1 MTKNILST
9 FGSKYDQKIELK
21 RFFTLI
27 STCLLC
33 VSLNAQ
39 SDLDSLYGVWTN
51 QKNNDSLRASAYE
64 TYIYDKYIETNIDS
78 LFVEAKTLI
87 EFGKKNNYPLAISY
101 GYRLIGEG
109 YYEQGL
115 LSTSLENFNKSYDI
129 IVQLGLEK
137 QFSSLINTLGILQS
151 NLGNSAKALEHFEL
165 GLKISKNQGNKETME
180 LCITNIGGIYYSLK
194 NFDKALEYYE
204 QGKTLEKEMGD
215 RVGYASSLNLISR
228 VLIDK
233 GNTEKAKSYLNEAIL
248 VFEEEQEEYGRLEA
262 YFILAEISTI
272 NQDYLKALDY
282 FQKCANSE
290 IIENSS
296 ESKAYLYTSIGDVY
310 IKLKQFDQAKANC
323 EIGLANAKA
332 AGLISEKIRASKC
345 LYNAYKAVNN
355 EKAALNYLEESIA
368 VEDSLKT
375 QEAYIKI
382 TQMEVEKQALNDSI
396 QAAKERFELQ
406 LAHQIEVQQKNR
418 IRNIIL
424 FIAVFVIIISIGL
437 YSRWKSTQKSKAI
450 IEKEKERSENLLLN
464 ILPADIA
471 KELKEKGKADA
482 RDFDIVSILF
492 TDFKGF
498 TKAAE
503 KLSAKA
509 LVHEINDCF
518 KAFDHVIEKYKIEK
532 IKTIGDAYMAA
543 GGLPIPDK
551 HSVKNTVLA
560 GLEMQDF
567 IINRK
572 EKADLENRISFEMRV
587 GIHTG
592 PIVAG
597 IVGVKKF
604 QFDIWGDTVNTAARM
619 ESSGKVNK
627 VNISQFTYELIKD
640 DPLFDFEYRGRIM
653 AKGKGE
659 IDMYFVCL
667 KA

>member
-1 MTKNILST
+1 ML
-9 FGSKYDQKIELK
+9 F
-21 RFFTLI
+21 
-27 STCLLC
+27 

-39 SDLDSLYGVWTN
+39 SNLDSLYSVWTN
-51 QKNNDSLRASAYE
+51 QKYSDSLRADA
-64 TYIYDKYIETNIDS
+64 YDKFIYSKYIDTNIDS
-78 LFVEAKTLI
+78 LITEANNLI
-87 EFGKKNNYPLAISY
+87 KFGKQNNYPLAVSY

-109 YYEQGL
+109 YYERGL
-115 LSTSLENFNKSYDI
+115 LSNSLENFNKSYDI
-129 IVQLGLEK
+129 VVQLGQEK
-137 QFSSLINTLGILQS
+137 QFTSLINTLGILQS
-151 NLGNSAKALEHFEL
+151 NLGNSAKALEYFQM
-165 GLKISKNQGNKETME
+165 GLKISKEQGNQETME

-204 QGKTLEKEMGD
+204 QGKTLEKEIGD
-215 RVGYASSLNLISR
+215 RIGYASSLNLISR

-248 VFEEEQEEYGRLEA
+248 VFEEEKEEYGTLEA

-272 NQDYLKALDY
+272 NQEYLKALEY

-290 IIENSS
+290 IVENSS
-296 ESKAYLYTSIGDVY
+296 ESKSYLYNSIGDVY
-310 IKLKQFDQAKANC
+310 IKLKQFDKAKANC
-323 EIGLANAKA
+323 EIGLANAKDS
-332 AGLISEKIRASKC
+332 GIISEKIRASQC
-345 LYNAYKAVNN
+345 LYLAYKALNN
-355 EKAALNYLEESIA
+355 EKIALKYLEESIS

-375 QEAYIKI
+375 QEAYNKI

-396 QAAKERFELQ
+396 QAAKERFDLK
-406 LAHQIEVQQKNR
+406 LAHQLEVQQKNR

-424 FIAVFVIIISIGL
+424 VISAFIIVISIGL

-450 IEKEKERSENLLLN
+450 IEKEKERSDNLLLN

-503 KLSAKA
+503 KLTAKA
-509 LVHEINDCF
+509 LVNEINDCF
-518 KAFDHVIEKYKIEK
+518 KAFDHIIEKYKIEK

-543 GGLPIPDK
+543 GGLPIPYK
-551 HSVKNTVLA
+551 NYVKNTVLA

-567 IINRK
+567 IIKRR
-572 EKADLENRISFEMRV
+572 EKAEIDNRVSFEMRV

-604 QFDIWGDTVNTAARM
+604 QFDIWGDTVNTASRM
-619 ESSGKVNK
+619 ESSGQVNK

-640 DPLFDFEYRGRIM
+640 DPLFNFEHRGKIL

-659 IDMYFVCL
+659 IDMYFVQL